1 MEKTLGTPWPQTQ
14 TQVAARPPGN
24 LGARGGLQRTPRAR
38 TPLRDPAGPATVAA
52 RGRPAPPPGG
62 AFCRERGEG
71 LASDYTR
78 FRACT
83 FCALWASAHRGRMER
98 TLSRRWGRALPAQLP
113 ASRPAA
119 ARAVRFSPS
128 LSFPTHKVVRGGR
141 GRFQGAL
148 ARCGPHP
155 GWVGGA
161 WDLSAA
167 TLVAAPVP
175 AGLRPGGPAP
185 RPRGSGCGAARGPE
199 PVRRVDCPESAAG
212 APRGERAGGRREGR
226 GRSEERGRGVARGW
240 GGLRGDR
247 RCGGAGR
254 GPLQVRGVAWR

>member
-1 MEKTLGTPWPQTQ
+1 MLFRSAQQGFHRGLPHLRSHRATSAPMGQRLGMEKTLGTPWPQTQ

-148 ARCGPHP
+148 ARCGPHQI
-155 GWVGGA
+155 G
-161 WDLSAA
+161 
-167 TLVAAPVP
+167 
-175 AGLRPGGPAP
+175 
-185 RPRGSGCGAARGPE
+185 
-199 PVRRVDCPESAAG
+199 
-212 APRGERAGGRREGR
+212 RAH
-226 GRSEERGRGVARGW
+226 V
-240 GGLRGDR
+240 
-247 RCGGAGR
+247 
-254 GPLQVRGVAWR
+254 